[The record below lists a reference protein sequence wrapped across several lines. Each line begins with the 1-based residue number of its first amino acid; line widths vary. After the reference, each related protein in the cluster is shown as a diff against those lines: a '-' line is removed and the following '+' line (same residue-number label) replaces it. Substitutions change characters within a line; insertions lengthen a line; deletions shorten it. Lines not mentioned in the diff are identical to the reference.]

1 MGSNRVEQEGRLQLA
16 LKAMADGTI
25 KHLKT
30 AAQLYDVSRDTL
42 RRRRAGIVARHERS
56 APTRKLNDCE
66 EQVLVNWILDMD
78 SRGYSPRVAE
88 VRRKADILLKER
100 TQSTNK
106 DPPTVGHNWSTNF
119 IKRRPELRSKFQRKK
134 DQQRAKCE
142 DPKII
147 GEWFKLVENVKAK
160 YGVPD
165 EDIYN
170 FDETGFQMGVISS
183 AKVVTASERRGS
195 PVKIQPGNREW
206 VTVIEAISG
215 DGALLN
221 PLFIFAG
228 RVHQTQ
234 WYQALQSD
242 EYSNWHIAVSEN
254 GWTNNEIG
262 IDWLRTLFD
271 EPTKSRARGKYRLLI
286 MDQHS
291 SHNTVDFN
299 NYCEKHDIITLF
311 MPAHSSHILQP
322 LDVACFSPLKREY
335 GKQVERMI
343 RDGQHHIE
351 KSDFISI
358 YILARISALCN
369 SNIRAAFRATGL
381 VPYNPSA
388 VLDNLVLPLSTPT
401 PTPPP
406 SSQDPEQGWVPET
419 PRNVD
424 QLRSQTRTIRKSLK
438 RRVILTPSPTNRAIL
453 QVAKTAE
460 RALYEGRLLRE
471 EVAGLRDQMEW
482 NKKKRRIKRT
492 YIRRAGLLRAGV
504 VEISQVEEE
513 EEEDP
518 DTIVVSSAVRF
529 RRCGRCNETGHNSR
543 TCTSS

>member
-1 MGSNRVEQEGRLQLA
+1 MGPNHVEQEGRLQLA
-16 LKAMADGTI
+16 IQAMDNGTI
-25 KHLKT
+25 KHLK
-30 AAQLYDVSRDTL
+30 AAARLYDVSRDTL
-42 RRRRAGIVARHERS
+42 RRRRAGTIARHEMS
-56 APTRKLNDCE
+56 APTRKLTDSE
-66 EQVLVNWILDMD
+66 EEVLVNWILDMD

-88 VRRKADILLKER
+88 VRRKANILLEER
-100 TQSTNK
+100 TQSTDI
-106 DPPTVGHNWSTNF
+106 DPPTVGHNWATNF
-119 IKRRPELRSKFQRKK
+119 TKRRPELCSKYQRKK
-134 DQQRAKCE
+134 DHQRAKCE

-147 GEWFKLVENVKAK
+147 GDWFKLVENVKSK

-165 EDIYN
+165 DDIYN

-215 DGALLN
+215 DGGLLD

-234 WYQALQSD
+234 WYQALQD
-242 EYSNWHIAVSEN
+242 DTYSNWHIAVSEN

-262 IDWLRTLFD
+262 IDWLRTVFD
-271 EPTKSRARGKYRLLI
+271 EPTKARCRGKYRLLI

-299 NYCEKHDIITLF
+299 NYCEKNNIITLF

-322 LDVACFSPLKREY
+322 LDVGCFSPLKREY
-335 GKQVERMI
+335 GKQVEELMRY
-343 RDGQHHIE
+343 GQHHID
-351 KSDFISI
+351 KSEFISI
-358 YILARISALCN
+358 YILARTRGLCN
-369 SNIRAAFRATGL
+369 SNILAGFRAAGL
-381 VPYNPSA
+381 IPFNPHA
-388 VLDNLVLPLSTPT
+388 VLDILPLPISITTPS
-401 PTPPP
+401 PPP

-419 PRNVD
+419 PQNVD
-424 QLRSQTRTIRKSLK
+424 QLLSQTRTIRKSLK
-438 RRVILTPSPTNRAIL
+438 RRVILTPSPTNRAII

-471 EVAGLRDQMEW
+471 EVAGLRTQIESD
-482 NKKKRRIKRT
+482 KKKRRIKRT

-504 VEISQVEEE
+504 VKISQVDRE

-518 DTIVVSSAVRF
+518 DTIIVGGVARI
-529 RRCGRCNETGHNSR
+529 RHCGRCNETGHNSR
-543 TCTSS
+543 TCTSL